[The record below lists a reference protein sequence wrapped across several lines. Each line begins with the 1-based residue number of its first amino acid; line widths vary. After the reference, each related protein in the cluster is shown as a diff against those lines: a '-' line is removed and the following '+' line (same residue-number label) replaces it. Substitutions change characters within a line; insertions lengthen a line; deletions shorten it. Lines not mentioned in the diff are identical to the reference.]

1 MMLTLP
7 ITLTIA
13 AGAAILNIWL
23 MMRCGQA
30 RGASGV
36 WVGDGGN
43 DLLTRRTRAHAN
55 FVEYAPFVLILLAGI
70 ELAGGSTTWL
80 WVAGAVFVVARVAHG
95 LGMDRPAPNPLRA
108 GGIAATWIV
117 MAGLA
122 IWALVLVYGGD
133 TRADGTITTVPID
146 ASRG

>member
-1 MMLTLP
+1 MLLP
-7 ITLTIA
+7 MTLTIA
-13 AGAAILNIWL
+13 AACAAINIWL
-23 MMRCGQA
+23 ALRVSQRRIKGKVMI
-30 RGASGV
+30 
-36 WVGDGGN
+36 GDGG
-43 DLLTRRTRAHAN
+43 DAPLLAAVRAHAN

-133 TRADGTITTVPID
+133 TRAVGAITTVPID

>member
-1 MMLTLP
+1 MLLP
-7 ITLTIA
+7 MTLTIA
-13 AGAAILNIWL
+13 AACAAINIWL
-23 MMRCGQA
+23 ALRVSQRRIKGKVMI
-30 RGASGV
+30 
-36 WVGDGGN
+36 GDGG
-43 DLLTRRTRAHAN
+43 DAPLLAAVRAHAN

-133 TRADGTITTVPID
+133 TRADGAITTVPID